1 MTTIYHHVPLVQ
13 RPDGAWARAQSDD
26 EPYAT
31 LTDLVRDY
39 SSPGVDVYRLKAGSP
54 HRPQVIDPP
63 DFLFVAYDLDDEM
76 ATPVYFGADWERLD
90 DEDPTAWG
98 RYLDIK
104 AEGRPCAF

>member
-13 RPDGAWARAQSDD
+13 RPDGAWTRASAPADD
-26 EPYAT
+26 EPYET

-54 HRPQVIDPP
+54 HRPHVIDPP
-63 DFLFVAYDLDDEM
+63 DFLFVAYDLDDED
-76 ATPVYFGADWERLD
+76 APPVYFGADWERLD

-104 AEGRPCAF
+104 AEALTC

>member
-13 RPDGAWARAQSDD
+13 RPDGAWTRASAPADD
-26 EPYAT
+26 EPYET

-54 HRPQVIDPP
+54 HRPHVIDPP
-63 DFLFVAYDLDDEM
+63 DFLFVAYDLDDET

-90 DEDPTAWG
+90 DEPAQWQIDA
-98 RYLDIK
+98 YLYGQELR
-104 AEGRPCAF
+104 A